1 MCFLRKYAVGNER
14 QEIFTD
20 YVVIVS
26 NYLDITGDYLL
37 LTLLG
42 CWAHIVKNDATL
54 SKAMTEKEMLT
65 GPYMRTRSHDV
76 QPSPPDPHSEHRF
89 PVPSSKGRM

>member
-1 MCFLRKYAVGNER
+1 MCFLR
-14 QEIFTD
+14 FLCSD
-20 YVVIVS
+20 S

-54 SKAMTEKEMLT
+54 SKAMAEKEMLT

-89 PVPSSKGRM
+89 PAPSSKGRM